1 MNAESRKPLLV
12 NVGCG
17 SRYHP
22 SWLNYDL
29 HSSAPEVIACDLTK
43 GIPLQSSVA
52 DAVYSAAVLEHIRPV
67 DVPSFLAECFRVL
80 KPGGFLRIAV
90 PDFEQQV
97 RVYLAELEA
106 AKGGSSAANT
116 RREWMLVEMIDQV
129 GREKSGGGMAA
140 FLSRKQSVHED
151 FIVQRIGEEGR
162 GLLRSLKGRTV
173 QADPDLGAPR
183 GHLVRGRKL
192 GQMLCKW
199 LLRSADLQADLT
211 ALEVGRFRLNSGEV
225 HRWVYDEMSLKDCM
239 SAAGLKNLTAMP
251 HGQSS
256 IPNWTDYHLEV
267 SPNRMVQKPD
277 LLIVEGVK
285 G

>member
-1 MNAESRKPLLV
+1 MNAESRKPVLV

-17 SRYHP
+17 SRYHT

-43 GIPLQSSVA
+43 GIPLQSNAA
-52 DAVYSAAVLEHIRPV
+52 DAVYSAAVLEHIRPA
-67 DVPSFLAECFRVL
+67 DVPSFLAECVRVL
-80 KPGGFLRIAV
+80 KPGGLLRIAV

-97 RVYLAELEA
+97 KAYLAELDA
-106 AKGGSSAANT
+106 AKSGSSAANT
-116 RREWMLVEMIDQV
+116 RREWMLIEMIDQV

-140 FLSRKQSVHED
+140 FLSRKQSVDEN

-162 GLLRSLKGRTV
+162 DLVRSLNGRDV
-173 QADPDLGAPR
+173 EADPDICAPR
-183 GHLVRGRKL
+183 GYMVRGRKL

-199 LLRSADLQADLT
+199 LLRSPDLQADLA

-225 HRWVYDEMSLKDCM
+225 HRWVYDEMSLRNCM
-239 SAAGLKNLTAMP
+239 SAAGLENLTAMP

-267 SPNRMVQKPD
+267 SPNGLVQKPD